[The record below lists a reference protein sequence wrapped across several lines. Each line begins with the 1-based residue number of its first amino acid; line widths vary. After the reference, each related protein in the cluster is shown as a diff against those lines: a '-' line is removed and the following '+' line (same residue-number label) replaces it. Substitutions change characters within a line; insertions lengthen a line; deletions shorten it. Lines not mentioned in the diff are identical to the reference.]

1 MGHVRVFSSDGVGLH
16 LIAVLILVPATSNND
31 FFLVAVE
38 VAKAV
43 EVDEHT
49 ICIGGDIIALSV
61 GEVKNHVAVFVQ
73 SLVVAPLPCDEFQ
86 FPTVVLD
93 IACEF
98 TAILIACRVEVDE
111 EVRAREYLFA
121 CLSFQGGEAL
131 PL

>member
-1 MGHVRVFSSDGVGLH
+1 MGHVGELTSNGVGLH
-16 LIAVLILVPATSNND
+16 LIAVLVLIPTACDND
-31 FFLVAVE
+31 FLLVAVKVTEAIE
-38 VAKAV
+38 VYEHAV
-43 EVDEHT
+43 G
-49 ICIGGDIIALSV
+49 IGGNIVALPV
-61 GEVKNHVAVFVQ
+61 GEVKNHVTALVQ
-73 SLVVAPLPCDEFQ
+73 SLIVAPLPCDEFQ

-93 IACEF
+93 IACYF

>member
-1 MGHVRVFSSDGVGLH
+1 MGHVAVLARNGVGLH
-16 LIAVLILVPATSNND
+16 LVTVLVLVPTAVDDD
-31 FFLVAVE
+31 FLLVAVK

-43 EVDEHT
+43 EVDEHAVG
-49 ICIGGDIIALSV
+49 IGGDIVALSV
-61 GEVKNHVAVFVQ
+61 GEVKDYVAALVQ
-73 SLVVAPLPCDEFQ
+73 SPIVAPLPCDEFQ
-86 FPTVVLD
+86 YPTVVLD

>member
-1 MGHVRVFSSDGVGLH
+1 MGHVAVLAGDGVGLH
-16 LIAVLILVPATSNND
+16 LVGALVLVPTAGDDD
-31 FFLVAVE
+31 FLLVTVK

-43 EVDEHT
+43 EVDEHAVG
-49 ICIGGDIIALSV
+49 IGGDVVTLAV
-61 GEVKNHVAVFVQ
+61 CEVKDYVAALVQ
-73 SLVVAPLPCDEFQ
+73 SPIVAPLPCDEFQ
-86 FPTVVLD
+86 YPTVVLD